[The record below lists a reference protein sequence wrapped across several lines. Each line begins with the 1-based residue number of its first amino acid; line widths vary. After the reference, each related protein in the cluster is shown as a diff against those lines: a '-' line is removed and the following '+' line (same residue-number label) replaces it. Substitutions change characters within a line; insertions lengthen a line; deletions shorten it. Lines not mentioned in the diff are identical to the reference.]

1 MYTVINGISDH
12 SLKLAFDL
20 LSMEAKVLIL
30 DTRENALDDLPNDL
44 NEEILN
50 HNFNQKLKTKSFE
63 ELFQELF
70 KIGIYRPARH
80 VRFGKKYLLENEM
93 QESRMKDLFRVIS
106 FAQASVREKEL
117 PFEGASEKLTK
128 DFQASLEMAREDF
141 EDCDFFV
148 SDESSVQL
156 HKNYPTV
163 NLEILSSDE
172 NIKFANESTKD
183 EIFKSNQVTI
193 VGDSIEAAQLI
204 LNNQEWFFDLSHHL
218 DLVCSGDRPFEAI
231 KDTEEHKKIMSF
243 LNRLEV
249 FLNKSFEEY
258 RDYVFE
264 RRSQKLPLDRKEPRE
279 TISFFLGYRAL
290 VLDKLYDRDD
300 YYLTLE
306 KPSFDGQ
313 AELKTVA
320 ADEVFF
326 LMDTSCHSPENIS
339 EEGVYFLNK
348 SENVEHE
355 STRVI
360 ESMMRYFSRND

>member
-1 MYTVINGISDH
+1 MYTVINGVSNH
-12 SLKLAFDL
+12 SLRLAFDL
-20 LSMEAKVLIL
+20 LEMEAKVLIL
-30 DTRENALDDLPNDL
+30 DSRENSIIDLPSHLDKD
-44 NEEILN
+44 ILN
-50 HNFNQKLKTKSFE
+50 HSFCKRLNAKSFE
-63 ELFQELF
+63 ELFRELF
-70 KIGIYRPARH
+70 KNGIYRPTSR
-80 VRFGKKYLLENEM
+80 VRIGKKYLLENEM
-93 QESRMKDLFRVIS
+93 RGSRMKDLFRVIS
-106 FAQASVREKEL
+106 YYQASDVEKEL
-117 PFEGASEKLTK
+117 PFKGASEKLTK

-148 SDESSVQL
+148 SDESYVHL

-163 NLEILSSDE
+163 NLEILSPDE
-172 NIKFANESTKD
+172 KIKFANESTKG
-183 EIFKSNQVTI
+183 EVFKSSQVTI

-218 DLVCSGDRPFEAI
+218 DLVCYEDPPFEAI
-231 KDTEEHKKIMSF
+231 KDREEHKKIMGF

-264 RRSQKLPLDRKEPRE
+264 CRAQKRPVDRKEPRE

-313 AELKTVA
+313 GKFKTLA

-326 LMDTSCHSPENIS
+326 LMDTSCHSPGNIT
-339 EEGVYFLNK
+339 EEGVFLLNK

-355 STRVI
+355 SKRVI